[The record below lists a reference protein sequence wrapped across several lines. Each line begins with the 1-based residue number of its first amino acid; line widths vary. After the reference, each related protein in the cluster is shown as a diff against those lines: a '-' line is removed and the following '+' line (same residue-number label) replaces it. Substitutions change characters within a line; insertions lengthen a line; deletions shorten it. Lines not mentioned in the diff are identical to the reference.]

1 MADKW
6 QEMLL
11 RGDEVN
17 PSSDRGKTYH
27 LKEQKGHF
35 VRQIQPY
42 IDEGAGPENQ
52 RLRFQNV
59 F

>member
-27 LKEQKGHF
+27 LKE
-35 VRQIQPY
+35 
-42 IDEGAGPENQ
+42 
-52 RLRFQNV
+52 
-59 F
+59 